1 MTTHQ
6 LHTAITIFMCIVLSA
21 CTTQDESKNTIEAEV
36 FEEVYAQLLDSSA
49 VPQQTTDTTLSPVAR
64 RILERNGVSLEQFNA
79 TVNYYNADTKKWGE
93 FYTNIVQRFDEKHRK
108 KEKRD
113 STSS

>member
-6 LHTAITIFMCIVLSA
+6 LHTAITIFLCIVSGA
-21 CTTQDESKNTIEAEV
+21 CTTHDKSKNTVETEV
-36 FEEVYAQLLDSSA
+36 FEEVYSQLLDSSA
-49 VPQQTTDTTLSPVAR
+49 VPQQTTDTTVSPVAR

-79 TVNYYNADTKKWGE
+79 TVNYYNDDTKKWGE
-93 FYTNIVQRFDEKHRK
+93 FYANIVKRFDEKHRK